1 MLSDKSKEIIKTIA
15 EKYDL
20 ILVILFG
27 GMAKGVYDRKSD
39 IDLAILPKSRSLY
52 ENETFSKLIYDF
64 MLVEDIE
71 KREVDVVLIT
81 SENPLLL
88 YQIGKYGEPVYE
100 KDDECYMRFL
110 NWSRFTYEDN
120 RRFNSGL
127 KELVLENIKRL

>member
-1 MLSDKSKEIIKTIA
+1 
-15 EKYDL
+15 
-20 ILVILFG
+20 
-27 GMAKGVYDRKSD
+27 
-39 IDLAILPKSRSLY
+39 
-52 ENETFSKLIYDF
+52 

-127 KELVLENIKRL
+127 IELVLENINRL